1 MEDLVGRA
9 VAQRLARAVVQPV
22 LDLAHLLRRDLA
34 EIDALREVLAN
45 QAVDVLVPDT
55 FPRMVRSREVES
67 RVQPLGDLPVTGELL
82 AVVRGQGVHPVTV
95 RPQAPQQGLGHRR
108 CGLAAQ
114 QLQDRVPGGPV
125 HRGQQGTPVPRAD
138 DRVQLPVPDP
148 ALLLHHRRTLGNVHP
163 PRNAMAFT

>member
-1 MEDLVGRA
+1 MPL
-9 VAQRLARAVVQPV
+9 
-22 LDLAHLLRRDLA
+22 
-34 EIDALREVLAN
+34 
-45 QAVDVLVPDT
+45 
-55 FPRMVRSREVES
+55 
-67 RVQPLGDLPVTGELL
+67 LGDLPVTGELL

-108 CGLAAQ
+108 YGLAAQ

-148 ALLLHHRRTLGNVHP
+148 ALLLHHRRTLGKVHP
-163 PRNAMAFT
+163 PRNVPPPGMPPALPVRLPAAPPEVQVQVSSLLAVRPHPAY

>member
-45 QAVDVLVPDT
+45 QAVDVLVPAT

-67 RVQPLGDLPVTGELL
+67 RVQPLGDP
-82 AVVRGQGVHPVTV
+82 
-95 RPQAPQQGLGHRR
+95 
-108 CGLAAQ
+108 
-114 QLQDRVPGGPV
+114 
-125 HRGQQGTPVPRAD
+125 
-138 DRVQLPVPDP
+138 
-148 ALLLHHRRTLGNVHP
+148 
-163 PRNAMAFT
+163 MAFCLRKYTHLRISSSGNSLIVGI